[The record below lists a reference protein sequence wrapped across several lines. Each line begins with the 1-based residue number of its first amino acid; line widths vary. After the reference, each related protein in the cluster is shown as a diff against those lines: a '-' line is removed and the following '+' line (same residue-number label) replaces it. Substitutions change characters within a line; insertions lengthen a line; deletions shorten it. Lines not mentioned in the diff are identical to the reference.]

1 MSGKKHT
8 SVRLPDRLLGQVA
21 AYADERSMSISEA
34 IRYILEEYL
43 EREPKRQQ
51 SLKSLNRQA
60 EILEYLFAANAR
72 MISRA
77 LDKDEAHKMV
87 IEVSD
92 AIRNFH
98 PEL

>member
-1 MSGKKHT
+1 MNEKKHT
-8 SVRLPDRLLGQVA
+8 SVRLPDRLLGKVA

-51 SLKSLNRQA
+51 SLKSINRQT
-60 EILEYLFAANAR
+60 EILEYLFAANVR
-72 MISRA
+72 MASRV
-77 LDKDEAHKMV
+77 LDEDEARRML

-98 PEL
+98 PER